1 MKDVLLVGF
10 GIAGMCVAK
19 ELKNRSKTFDIIS
32 DESQQSSRVAGGVL
46 NPVVLKRYNLAWNA
60 ESFMPVAIE
69 FYKQFNAEAEVS
81 LFNQVPVL
89 KLFSSVEDQNN
100 WIVASDKPKL
110 SPFINPEIFTP
121 QWPVEGNFKAAE
133 VLQTHLLNV
142 KDVLNKHVDSY
153 LVSHQFLAATF
164 YHHQIEFEN
173 NTVTYQGRTY
183 RDVIFCEGF
192 GVSSNPFF
200 NWLPIYGN
208 KGEYLIFKSKALKA
222 NKSILKSRNFIIPLG
237 DDIYKYGATYSRD
250 SLNNKPTGAAREE
263 LEQRLSEMITCPYE
277 IIDQVA
283 GVRPTVRDRKPVLG
297 VHPEHKNLYILNGFG
312 SRGVMAAPS
321 LSKQLLDLIFES
333 KPPEAEFRLDRFLKY
348 YA

>member
-19 ELKNRSKTFDIIS
+19 ELENRSKTFDIIS

-69 FYKQFNAEAEVS
+69 FYKQFNLEAEISV
-81 LFNQVPVL
+81 FDQIPVL

-110 SPFINPEIFTP
+110 SPFMNPKIITP
-121 QWPVEGNFKAAE
+121 EWSVEGDFKAAE

-142 KDVLNKHVDSY
+142 KDVLDKQVDNYSA
-153 LVSHQFLAATF
+153 SHQFLAATF
-164 YHHQIEFEN
+164 YHHQIEFKK
-173 NTVTYQGRTY
+173 NTLTYQGRTY
-183 RDVIFCEGF
+183 RNVIFCEGF

-208 KGEYLIFKSKALKA
+208 KGEYLIFKAKELKT
-222 NKSILKSRNFIIPLG
+222 NNSILKSRHFIIPMG
-237 DDIYKYGATYSRD
+237 DDIYKFGATYSRG
-250 SLNNKPTGAAREE
+250 SLNDTPTVDAHDA
-263 LEQRLSEMITCPYE
+263 LVKQLSKLLGCDFEV
-277 IIDQVA
+277 IDQMA
-283 GVRPTVRDRKPVLG
+283 GVRPTVRDRKPILG
-297 VHPEHKNLYILNGFG
+297 KHPEYDRLYILNGFG